1 MLKWIK
7 SKTSLGVIVLLLAAV
22 SFLWTQKTNTDK
34 ELVRVNGKLYELV
47 SRDVKVQTVERIV
60 TEYRNGKTIY
70 VNIPVEVLVP
80 ADVDTLSILQDYYTT
95 RVYSDTLKVEDLGY
109 VTVVDTISQNKILGR
124 TFQANLMER
133 TITETITVK
142 ELPKLEVWTGVSA
155 SSAMQLGGSMAVV
168 TKDRTH
174 FGVDLGLS
182 LQQSSLLPYVGVRY
196 MKQIK

>member
-1 MLKWIK
+1 MIK
-7 SKTSLGVIVLLLAAV
+7 NIASLGVILLLLASA
-22 SFLWTQKTNTDK
+22 SYFWTQKTNADK
-34 ELVRVNGKLYELV
+34 ELIRVNGKLYELV
-47 SRDVKVQTVERIV
+47 NRDVKVETVEKIV
-60 TEYRNGKTIY
+60 TRYVNGKDIY
-70 VNIPVEVLVP
+70 VHIPVEVPIPVN
-80 ADVDTLSILQDYYTT
+80 VDTLAILRDYYTT
-95 RVYSDTLKVEDLGY
+95 RVYFDTLKVEDLGY
-109 VTVVDTISQNKILGR
+109 VAVVDTISQNKIVGR
-124 TFQANLMER
+124 TFQANLLEK